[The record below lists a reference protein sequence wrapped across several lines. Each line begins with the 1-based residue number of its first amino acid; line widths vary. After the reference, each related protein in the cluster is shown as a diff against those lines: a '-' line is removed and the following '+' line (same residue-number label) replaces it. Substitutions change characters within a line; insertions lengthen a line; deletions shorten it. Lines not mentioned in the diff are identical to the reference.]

1 MEQKKSI
8 LANLVDVVAVDR
20 VLSIF
25 SNQNSHLL
33 SLPFD
38 SVYRT
43 NNRSGQYVDDSCR
56 NIAILDDLKHFWLLS
71 FFNAQENL

>member
-8 LANLVDVVAVDR
+8 LANLVDVVAVNR

-25 SNQNSHLL
+25 SDQNSHLL
-33 SLPFD
+33 SLLFD
-38 SVYRT
+38 SVYQT
-43 NNRSGQYVDDSCR
+43 NDRSEQYVDDSCK
-56 NIAILDDLKHFWLLS
+56 NISILDDLKHFWLLS